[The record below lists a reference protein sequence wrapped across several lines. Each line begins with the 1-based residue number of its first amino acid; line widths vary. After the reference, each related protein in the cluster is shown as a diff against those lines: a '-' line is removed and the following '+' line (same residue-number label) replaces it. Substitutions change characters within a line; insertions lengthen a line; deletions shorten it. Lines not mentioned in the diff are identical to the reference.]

1 MIPHDGYI
9 TINPAVPHGKFNVV
23 VMRSVAG
30 SYVGGHIEEADY
42 VVFRI
47 SPPMPK
53 EEAYNLARR
62 WVSETGLELR

>member
-1 MIPHDGYI
+1 MRDGYV

-23 VMRSVAG
+23 VMRPVAG
-30 SYVGGHIEEADY
+30 SYIGGHVEEADY

-53 EEAYNLARR
+53 SEAHELARKWAAQDR
-62 WVSETGLELR
+62 LEVR